1 MELVNRHWA
10 KAGGVIA
17 VGILVYIYLIEGSR
31 MPLVQKFS
39 LLSLAFLMFHQ
50 FEEYVYPGGFQYY
63 FNTRIY
69 NPFGFFKSK
78 ISDKAVIWV
87 NVVLGW
93 GIYALVAIFFHEN
106 PVIVMTFV
114 AVLLI
119 NGVLHFGL
127 AFSMRDYNPG
137 VVTGAILFIPLAIYS
152 ATKLRDTGV
161 MTMPE
166 IIMVLPYAAGFSLL
180 IPITIFVC
188 REKKRSGSSS

>member
-1 MELVNRHWA
+1 MDMIVKHWA
-10 KAGGVIA
+10 KAGGGIA
-17 VGILVYIYLIEGSR
+17 VGILVYVYLIEGSR

-50 FEEYVYPGGFQYY
+50 FEEYVYPGGFQQY

-69 NPFGFFKSK
+69 NPFGFFKNK

-87 NVVLGW
+87 NIIFGW
-93 GIYALVAIFFHEN
+93 GVFGIVAIFFHDN
-106 PVIVMTFV
+106 HTLVMIFV

-119 NGVLHFGL
+119 NGLLHFGVS
-127 AFSMRDYNPG
+127 FSTRYYNPG

-152 ATKLRDTGV
+152 ATKLKESGV

-166 IIMVLPYAAGFSLL
+166 LVMVLPYAAGFSLL
-180 IPITIFVC
+180 IPITISLC
-188 REKKRSGSSS
+188 RDKRR

>member
-1 MELVNRHWA
+1 MDLIYRHWA
-10 KAGGVIA
+10 KLGGVIA
-17 VGILVYIYLIEGSR
+17 VGILVYIYLIQGAK

-50 FEEYVYPGGFQYY
+50 FEEYVYPGGFQQY

-69 NPFGFFKSK
+69 NPFGFFKNK

-87 NVVLGW
+87 NVVFGW
-93 GIYALVAIFFHEN
+93 GIYGIVALFFHN
-106 PVIVMTFV
+106 NHTVVMIFV

-119 NGVLHFGL
+119 NGLLHFGIS
-127 AFSMRDYNPG
+127 FSSRNYNPG
-137 VVTGAILFIPLAIYS
+137 VVTGAILFLPLAIYS
-152 ATKLRDTGV
+152 GIKLKETGI

-166 IIMVLPYAAGFSLL
+166 LVMVLPYAAGFSLL

-188 REKKRSGSSS
+188 RDKKR

>member
-1 MELVNRHWA
+1 MELIYRHWA
-10 KAGGVIA
+10 KLGGVIA
-17 VGILVYIYLIEGSR
+17 AGILVYIYVIQGAR

-50 FEEYVYPGGFQYY
+50 FEEYVYPGGFQQY

-69 NPFGFFKSK
+69 NPFGFFKNK

-87 NVVLGW
+87 NVVFGW
-93 GIYALVAIFFHEN
+93 GVYGIVAIFFHDN
-106 PVIVMTFV
+106 PTLVMIFV

-119 NGVLHFGL
+119 NGLLHFGVS
-127 AFSMRDYNPG
+127 FSVRDYNPG
-137 VVTGAILFIPLAIYS
+137 VVTGAILFLPLAIYS
-152 ATKLRDTGV
+152 GIKLKESGV

-166 IIMVLPYAAGFSLL
+166 LVMVLPYAAGFSLL

-188 REKKRSGSSS
+188 RDKKR